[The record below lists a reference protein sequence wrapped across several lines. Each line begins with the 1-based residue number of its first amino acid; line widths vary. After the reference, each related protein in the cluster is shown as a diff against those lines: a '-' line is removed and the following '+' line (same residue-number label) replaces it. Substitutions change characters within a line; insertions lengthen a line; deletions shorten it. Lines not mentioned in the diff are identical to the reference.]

1 MQQSA
6 TESLYTSL
14 LELHRRMAIAARE
27 ASWQD
32 LEALERESAAIALTL
47 QTAPSEVP
55 LDPEAT
61 VARKAMISEML
72 SLQGVIREEISS
84 WRKDAEPLISALASR
99 TAGP

>member
-1 MQQSA
+1 
-6 TESLYTSL
+6 
-14 LELHRRMAIAARE
+14 MAIAARE

-61 VARKAMISEML
+61 VARKAIGQPEVMSSE
-72 SLQGVIREEISS
+72 
-84 WRKDAEPLISALASR
+84 RKVSQWPSGNCIAPTRL
-99 TAGP
+99 P